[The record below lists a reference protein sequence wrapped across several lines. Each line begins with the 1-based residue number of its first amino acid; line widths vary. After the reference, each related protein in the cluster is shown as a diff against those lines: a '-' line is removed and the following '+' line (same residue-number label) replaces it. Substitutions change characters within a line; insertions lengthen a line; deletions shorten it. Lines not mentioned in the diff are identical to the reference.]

1 MGEVANLSVVVKEFS
16 NVAELLKSIDDAIS
30 DLRKTLG
37 EYLRRIEELR
47 VKVEQETKLKAILGK
62 LGLTTTSPPNELS
75 LRNVRVVVNPTA
87 EQELGS
93 LEAALEGLNARLTQ
107 LTSIRKDLDVL
118 SSLGDTSVK
127 ITVIYVDGVPKSVFI
142 RIV

>member
-1 MGEVANLSVVVKEFS
+1 MPVVVKEYS
-16 NVAELLKSIDDAIS
+16 NVAELLKSIDDVIS

-47 VKVEQETKLKAILGK
+47 VKVEQETKLKAVLGK
-62 LGLTTTSPPNELS
+62 LGLSTAPPTNELS

-93 LEAALEGLNARLTQ
+93 LEAALESLNAKLTQ
-107 LTSIRKDLDVL
+107 LTSIRKDLDAL

>member
-1 MGEVANLSVVVKEFS
+1 MSVVVKEYS
-16 NVAELLKSIDDAIS
+16 NVTELLKSIDDVIS

-62 LGLTTTSPPNELS
+62 LGLTTTPPPNELS

>member
-1 MGEVANLSVVVKEFS
+1 MSVVVKEYS
-16 NVAELLKSIDDAIS
+16 NVTELLKSIDDVIS

-47 VKVEQETKLKAILGK
+47 VKVEQETKLKAVLGK
-62 LGLTTTSPPNELS
+62 LGLTTTPPPNELS

>member
-1 MGEVANLSVVVKEFS
+1 MGKVDKLSVVVKEYS
-16 NVAELLKSIDDAIS
+16 NVAELLKSIDDVIS

-62 LGLTTTSPPNELS
+62 LGLTTAPPSNELS

>member
-1 MGEVANLSVVVKEFS
+1 MGKVDNLSVVVKEYS
-16 NVAELLKSIDDAIS
+16 SVTELLKSIDDVIS

-47 VKVEQETKLKAILGK
+47 VKVEQETKLKAVLGK
-62 LGLTTTSPPNELS
+62 LGLTTASPTNELS

-93 LEAALEGLNARLTQ
+93 LEAALEGLNAKLTQ

>member
-1 MGEVANLSVVVKEFS
+1 MGKVDKLPVVVKEYS
-16 NVAELLKSIDDAIS
+16 NVAELLKSIDDVIS

-47 VKVEQETKLKAILGK
+47 VKVEQETKLKAVLGK
-62 LGLTTTSPPNELS
+62 LGLSTAPPPNELS

-93 LEAALEGLNARLTQ
+93 LEAALESLNAKLTQ

>member
-1 MGEVANLSVVVKEFS
+1 MGKVDKLPVVVKEYS
-16 NVAELLKSIDDAIS
+16 NVAELLKSIDDVIS

-47 VKVEQETKLKAILGK
+47 VKVEQETKLKAVLGK
-62 LGLTTTSPPNELS
+62 LGLSTAPPPNELS

-93 LEAALEGLNARLTQ
+93 LEAALESLNARLTQ
-107 LTSIRKDLDVL
+107 LTSIRKDLDIL
-118 SSLGDTSVK
+118 SSLGDVSVK
-127 ITVIYVDGVPKSVFI
+127 IAVIYIDGVPKSVFI

>member
-1 MGEVANLSVVVKEFS
+1 MGKVDNLSVVVKEYS
-16 NVAELLKSIDDAIS
+16 NVAELLKSIDDVIS

-47 VKVEQETKLKAILGK
+47 VKVEQETKLKAVLGK
-62 LGLTTTSPPNELS
+62 LGLTTAPPPNELS

>member
-1 MGEVANLSVVVKEFS
+1 MSVVVKEYS
-16 NVAELLKSIDDAIS
+16 NVAELLKSIDDVIS

-47 VKVEQETKLKAILGK
+47 VKVEQETKLKAVLGK
-62 LGLTTTSPPNELS
+62 LGLTTAPPPNELS

>member
-1 MGEVANLSVVVKEFS
+1 MGKVDNLSVVVKEYS
-16 NVAELLKSIDDAIS
+16 SVAELLKSIDDAIS

-47 VKVEQETKLKAILGK
+47 VKVEQENKLKAVLGK
-62 LGLTTTSPPNELS
+62 LGLTTAPPPNELS

-93 LEAALEGLNARLTQ
+93 LEVALEGLNARLTQ

-118 SSLGDTSVK
+118 SPLGDTSVK

>member
-1 MGEVANLSVVVKEFS
+1 MGKVDKLSVVVKEFS

-47 VKVEQETKLKAILGK
+47 VKVEQETKLKAVLGK
-62 LGLTTTSPPNELS
+62 LGLTTAPPPNELS

>member
-1 MGEVANLSVVVKEFS
+1 MGKVDDLSVVVKEYS
-16 NVAELLKSIDDAIS
+16 SVTELLKSIDDVIS

-47 VKVEQETKLKAILGK
+47 VKVEQETKLKAVLGK
-62 LGLTTTSPPNELS
+62 LGLTTTPPPNELS

-127 ITVIYVDGVPKSVFI
+127 ITVICVDGVPKSVFI

>member
-1 MGEVANLSVVVKEFS
+1 LPVVVKEYS
-16 NVAELLKSIDDAIS
+16 NVAELLKSIDDVIS

-47 VKVEQETKLKAILGK
+47 VKVEQETKLKAVLGK
-62 LGLTTTSPPNELS
+62 LGLSTAPPPNELS

-93 LEAALEGLNARLTQ
+93 LEAALESLNAKLTQ

>member
-1 MGEVANLSVVVKEFS
+1 MSVVVKEYS
-16 NVAELLKSIDDAIS
+16 NVAELLKSIDDVIS

-62 LGLTTTSPPNELS
+62 LGLTTAPPPNELS

>member
-1 MGEVANLSVVVKEFS
+1 MGKVDDLSVVVKEYS
-16 NVAELLKSIDDAIS
+16 SVTELLKSIDDVIS

-47 VKVEQETKLKAILGK
+47 VKVEQETKLKAVLGK
-62 LGLTTTSPPNELS
+62 LGLTTTPPPNELS

>member
-1 MGEVANLSVVVKEFS
+1 MSKVDNLPVVVKEYS
-16 NVAELLKSIDDAIS
+16 NVTELLKSIDDVIS

-47 VKVEQETKLKAILGK
+47 VKVEQETKLKAVLSK
-62 LGLTTTSPPNELS
+62 LGLTTAPPPNELS
-75 LRNVRVVVNPTA
+75 LRNIRVVVNPTA

-93 LEAALEGLNARLTQ
+93 LETALEGLNAKLTQ

>member
-1 MGEVANLSVVVKEFS
+1 LSVVVKEYS
-16 NVAELLKSIDDAIS
+16 SVAELLKSIDDAIS

-47 VKVEQETKLKAILGK
+47 VKVEQETKLKALLGK
-62 LGLTTTSPPNELS
+62 LGLTTAPPPNELS